1 MKIAHTIS
9 KFFLLLICFYACAH
23 ADIIN
28 HNPIYHPNGCIAWT
42 GNEYSPFYHDNYSI
56 AWEGLQN
63 PHSLFSYKSGQKVWD
78 GFLYKECGY
87 DSSYASVYHLNGT
100 IAWKGT
106 SRNDCYY
113 SYDSCSV
120 FHDNGQK
127 AWGGNLYQDCR
138 FLTTHCIVYHNN
150 GNVAWN
156 GAMWEELYYANS
168 GSNFYHIN
176 GSLAWGGAFAKNG
189 ADIQSCGV
197 FYDNGQLA
205 WGGKTTDPI
214 YDMNGIVITGRSDS
228 IQLSLGDSSL
238 LQVHANGTMFLYLSL
253 GNDRVLKFS
262 NLSEHTELWMLM
274 GPGIRLIFS
283 PISGNF
289 ARFQVYDNM
298 FVIN

>member
-1 MKIAHTIS
+1 MKNIHLTL
-9 KFFLLLICFYACAH
+9 KFFLLFSCLSACTLAESS
-23 ADIIN
+23 N
-28 HNPIYHPNGCIAWT
+28 YEPIYHRNGSLAWT
-42 GNEYSPFYHDNYSI
+42 GNEYVPFYHDNYSI

-63 PHSLFSYKSGQKVWD
+63 PNSLFSYKTGQKVWD

-87 DSSYASVYHLNGT
+87 DSSCASVFHLNGT

-106 SRNDCYY
+106 SCNDCYY
-113 SYDSCSV
+113 SYDTCSV

-127 AWGGNLYQDCR
+127 AWGGNLYRDCR
-138 FLTTHCIVYHNN
+138 FLTTQCIVYHNN

-156 GAMWEELYYANS
+156 GAIQEELYYLS
-168 GSNFYHIN
+168 SRSNFYHMN
-176 GSLAWGGAFAKNG
+176 GSLAWGGAFAKDG
-189 ADIQSCGV
+189 ADIKSCGL
-197 FYDNGQLA
+197 FYENGELA

-214 YDMNGIVITGRSDS
+214 YDMYGNVTTGRSDS
-228 IQLSLGDSSL
+228 IQLCLGDSSL

-253 GNDRVLKFS
+253 GNECVLKFS
-262 NLSEHTELWMLM
+262 NLSEHTELWMSM

-283 PISGNF
+283 PNSGNF